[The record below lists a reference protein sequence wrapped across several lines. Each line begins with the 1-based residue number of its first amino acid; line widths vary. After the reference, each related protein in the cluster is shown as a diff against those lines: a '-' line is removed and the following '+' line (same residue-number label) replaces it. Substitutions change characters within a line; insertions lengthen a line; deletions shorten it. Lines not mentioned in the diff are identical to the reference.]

1 MNYGRFFRLNQ
12 NLSSVEDGV
21 AIFDYIDL
29 PAYFGAAESNKMSPQ
44 YPISVTVTPNSVQFR
59 LHYSVYK
66 LSKEGK
72 TEYGYDVES
81 LKKKYAGQP
90 HSIKMAHMHEVII
103 DLPFGDDNRL
113 TETIKE
119 IYKTKFPLKLK
130 EDQDD
135 SPTTRGSSSGGR
147 FVEQL
152 IRDRYLDCAH
162 PDVSDN
168 RSLKYEIYESMR
180 QSLDPL
186 PSYSSLW
193 LMDLMDEKDDKI
205 YVDVYA
211 KAGEATNE
219 ERDIDGFLRKLL
231 LDFMFDLKHSD
242 VFQDSLFFQTMF
254 SVLMS
259 NFYFSALIHKC
270 DYYYYR
276 QLVSQAIKT
285 IEDPNIAKQ
294 EKKNRKAAIKALY
307 ATELVKA
314 EHLWIQD
321 IMNPQAE
328 KDFEHRYPGKHNI
341 LREIFEYY
349 SFKQWPSW
357 FAEPEEEMRR
367 VCFSMKDESNERHV
381 CNGSTLTRYLG
392 VKSLFWKANK
402 SDNKDYKKL
411 AETVEE
417 DKENISRWFLKH
429 YAFSDVFHL
438 HWFKHANLLFI
449 CFFALPVLW
458 SWFTR
463 VKLFDVYSCIL
474 SFIIAIVPFTII
486 IALLIRFGRWIY
498 YKVCESC
505 KITAN
510 CDLST
515 YKFKKKSIITGIV
528 KERRWEY
535 GLRICYSLLFLLLLF
550 FIIDLGVGAN
560 EKSDIIHKWPEFFWG
575 SMVFLVVLLT
585 LRRSFVSCLHLFLP
599 RLVASIALSW
609 ITLSM
614 GFDLYVSYFDSIP
627 SVAYIVVICIVV
639 LFFVMYSINLVIPYS
654 SPLRKLLRS
663 LELMII
669 SYFISLSIG
678 FLIINFLGPKYL
690 ERGGFVNDYY
700 AQYVENDSCWTIHYY
715 KDGDTTKI
723 ARDGLV
729 IVEDNNFKNQVD
741 SLKNVYLTK
750 RIKDGDS
757 VCIKPLHQVAD
768 ITSFW
773 GMDIFVLRDFL
784 LMFSFIAMFTG
795 IFIQLIIFG
804 DNKQMTEL

>member
-29 PAYFGAAESNKMSPQ
+29 PAYFGAAESNNMSPQ
-44 YPISVTVTPNSVQFR
+44 YPISVTITPNSVQFR
-59 LHYSVYK
+59 LHYGIYK
-66 LSKEGK
+66 ISKETEGT

-81 LKKKYAGQP
+81 LKKKYAGQC

-103 DLPFGDDNRL
+103 DLPFGDGERL
-113 TETIKE
+113 TEILKG
-119 IYKTKFPLKLK
+119 IYKTKFPLKIK
-130 EDQDD
+130 ENINREGA
-135 SPTTRGSSSGGR
+135 PTKESSSGGR
-147 FVEQL
+147 FLEQL
-152 IRDRYLDCAH
+152 IRGRYIDSSSFNA
-162 PDVSDN
+162 SDD

-193 LMDLMDEKDDKI
+193 LMDLMKETDGHVYI
-205 YVDVYA
+205 DVYE
-211 KAGEATNE
+211 KTGQTINK

-231 LDFMFDLKHSD
+231 LDFMFDLKHSV
-242 VFQDSLFFQTMF
+242 VFQDSTFYQTMF
-254 SVLMS
+254 SGLIS

-270 DYYYYR
+270 EYYYYR

-285 IEDPNIAKQ
+285 IEGPKITKQ
-294 EKKNRKAAIKALY
+294 EKNSRMASIKALY
-307 ATELVKA
+307 TTELVKA

-328 KDFEHRYPGKHNI
+328 KDFEHSYPGRHNL
-341 LREIFEYY
+341 LREVFEYY

-367 VCFSMKDESNERHV
+367 ICFTMKDEANERHV
-381 CNGSTLTRYLG
+381 CNGHTLIRYLG
-392 VKSLFWKANK
+392 IKSLFWKPN
-402 SDNKDYKKL
+402 SINDKDYKKI

-449 CFFALPVLW
+449 CLFALPVLW

-463 VKLFDVYSCIL
+463 EKLLSIYSTLYDV
-474 SFIIAIVPFTII
+474 FITII
-486 IALLIRFGRWIY
+486 PLIILIALLVHLVHFTTRWIN
-498 YKVCESC
+498 KDNVCESC
-505 KITAN
+505 KYPTV
-510 CDLST
+510 S
-515 YKFKKKSIITGIV
+515 GIV
-528 KERRWEY
+528 KERRQENF
-535 GLRICYSLLFLLLLF
+535 LRICYSLIFLLLLYY
-550 FIIDLGVGAN
+550 IVDLGLGTN
-560 EKSDIIHKWPEFFWG
+560 EKSSIIHEWPYFFWG
-575 SMVFLVVLLT
+575 SMVFIVVLLT

-627 SVAYIVVICIVV
+627 SIAYIIVICVVV

-654 SPLRKLLRS
+654 TPLRKLLRS

-690 ERGGFVNDYY
+690 ERGGFINDYY
-700 AQYVENDSCWTIHYY
+700 AQYVENDSCWGVHYY
-715 KDGDTTKI
+715 RETVAVRNGETIVKDS
-723 ARDGLV
+723 
-729 IVEDNNFKNQVD
+729 NFKSQVN
-741 SLKNVYLTK
+741 SLNSVYLTK

-757 VCIKPLHQVAD
+757 DRVKRLHKVAD